1 MFRLRAGSETDKIA
15 HLNPIHGERPIKSDT
30 ATVPTGQRRRRFAA
44 AVVMGVSGSDKP
56 AARAVLA
63 IRPDGVFVDE
73 DALHSPANI
82 AKTRTG
88 EPLGNFDRAPW
99 LSASPAHVDDWRA
112 AESAEGMPCSALK
125 HGYRNAIIERWNEVS
140 LVYFKGS
147 STLIGKRRGG
157 IIRRRAGWRASSPR
171 SNLRLP
177 RRCGPRR

>member
-1 MFRLRAGSETDKIA
+1 
-15 HLNPIHGERPIKSDT
+15 
-30 ATVPTGQRRRRFAA
+30 
-44 AVVMGVSGSDKP
+44 MGVSGSDKP

-147 STLIGKRRGG
+147 STLIGKHLVARRGSPSPASPLEHQIATLEPPSAEEVPTAAVMIG
-157 IIRRRAGWRASSPR
+157 RSRRLSRTLSPPCHCGRRA
-171 SNLRLP
+171 
-177 RRCGPRR
+177 